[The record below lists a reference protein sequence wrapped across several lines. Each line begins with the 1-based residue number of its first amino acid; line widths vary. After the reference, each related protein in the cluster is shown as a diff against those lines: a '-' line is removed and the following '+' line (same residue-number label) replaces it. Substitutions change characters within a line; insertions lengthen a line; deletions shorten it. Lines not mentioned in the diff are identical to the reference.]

1 LNHPNPS
8 NNTNFYSYDN
18 LGDLAGLTD
27 ENLHRTR
34 NAFDVLMEPISKTLP
49 DGTLTETRSYDTA
62 GNLASLT
69 HFNGVTTTYT
79 YDALNRPL
87 TRATPGEPTVSFT
100 YTATGKY
107 ATSTAGD
114 GTVTYSY
121 DSLDRLITKATPE
134 GTLSYTY
141 DAAGHVASI
150 ASSNPNG
157 ASVGYSYDELS
168 RLSSVV
174 DNRLSGSNTTTYAYD
189 PASNLTAATYPNG
202 YQAIYI
208 YDQLNRVTGMASQ
221 VSGYTYQLGRT
232 GNRTGANELN
242 GRTLNWSYDGIY
254 RLTDETIASD
264 PADENGSV
272 SYGLDPVGNSLSV
285 LVERY
290 N

>member
-1 LNHPNPS
+1 
-8 NNTNFYSYDN
+8 
-18 LGDLAGLTD
+18 
-27 ENLHRTR
+27 
-34 NAFDVLMEPISKTLP
+34 
-49 DGTLTETRSYDTA
+49 
-62 GNLASLT
+62 
-69 HFNGVTTTYT
+69 
-79 YDALNRPL
+79 
-87 TRATPGEPTVSFT
+87 
-100 YTATGKY
+100 
-107 ATSTAGD
+107 
-114 GTVTYSY
+114 
-121 DSLDRLITKATPE
+121 
-134 GTLSYTY
+134 
-141 DAAGHVASI
+141 
-150 ASSNPNG
+150 
-157 ASVGYSYDELS
+157 
-168 RLSSVV
+168 V